1 MAAAVLFSAA
11 ALLALLDLIF
21 RAPDGNEARIL
32 AILGLVLLGGALAS
46 LFTPAFSRHDLAR
59 LLPPVA
65 VAACTSVAVQYAGVL
80 ESNAGVVGLMLIAG
94 FVLVYVGFVS
104 PPGVA
109 LAASPLVLVL
119 LVLGRQT
126 DPDRVSLA
134 LPVVAVPGL
143 ALVAELVSYLSTR
156 SDAVGRRND
165 RRLEE
170 LDRLSAVL
178 SQFRRPSSLAEA
190 AHQIADAAIES
201 FGAQRAT
208 VVLRDAGGDLLTVT
222 QGPSIAAVPE
232 AATAKLIA
240 DAVSRTDPVL
250 VSTDRHGQILL
261 IPLPTDEGMP
271 AGAVLMHPVRSS
283 DREFVVDMAYLFQN
297 SVSIAIGH
305 LYVIDQ
311 LHRRAL
317 IDPLTDLGNR
327 RHADR
332 LLRSL
337 APGDAVVL
345 LDLDG
350 FKLVNDTLGHAAGDE
365 ILRLLSKHLKTT
377 LRDSDTSARLGGDE
391 FLIVARQA
399 FADPLTVAER
409 IVTGWAELN
418 EQTTLSAGVALH
430 LQDAT
435 SSETLDLADRALIE
449 AKGTGKNRALLAN
462 PNRDGERAEE
472 PT

>member
-1 MAAAVLFSAA
+1 MVGATSAAVIWTGIT
-11 ALLALLDLIF
+11 DT
-21 RAPDGNEARIL
+21 DGGI
-32 AILGLVLLGGALAS
+32 IGLTLV
-46 LFTPAFSRHDLAR
+46 
-59 LLPPVA
+59 
-65 VAACTSVAVQYAGVL
+65 
-80 ESNAGVVGLMLIAG
+80 AG

-109 LAASPLVLVL
+109 LAAAPLVLVL
-119 LVLGRQT
+119 LLLGRQT
-126 DPDRVSLA
+126 DPDRFTLA
-134 LPVVAVPGL
+134 LPIVAVPAM
-143 ALVAELVSYLSTR
+143 ALLAELVSYLTTR
-156 SDAVGRRND
+156 TSEVSDRND
-165 RRLEE
+165 RRLAE
-170 LDRLSAVL
+170 LDRLSSVL
-178 SQFRRPSSLAEA
+178 SQFRRPSSLEEA
-190 AHQIADAAIES
+190 ADQIADAALDS

-208 VVLRDAGGDLLTVT
+208 VVLRDASGDLLTVT
-222 QGPSIAAVPE
+222 HGPPVAAVPE
-232 AATAKLIA
+232 ATTAKLIA
-240 DAVSRTDPVL
+240 DAVIRTEPLL
-250 VSTDRHGQILL
+250 VSTERHGKILL
-261 IPLPTDEGMP
+261 IPLPTDEGTP
-271 AGAVLMHPVRSS
+271 AGAVLMHPIVSS
-283 DREFVVDMAYLFQN
+283 DRPFVIDMAYLFQN

-350 FKLVNDTLGHAAGDE
+350 FKIVNDTLGHAAGDE
-365 ILRLLSKHLKTT
+365 VLRMLSKHLKTT

-409 IVTGWAELN
+409 VVVGWAEIN

-430 LQDAT
+430 VPDAT

-449 AKGTGKNRALLAN
+449 AKGMGKNRALLADQV
-462 PNRDGERAEE
+462 PRDRPAQSRIGLLTSLIRPLTGRALRRGGDSGAGVRRDDRPRRRRSARRSGRRARPAALTPDVATEKQHGQAR
-472 PT
+472 